1 MNRAL
6 NIILVVAGASICAAI
21 SHAAEYAPFF
31 ETQEAA
37 GLSLKY
43 GGSLFELSAPSET
56 PLEDTPEWTSKRLVY
71 TSPDGL
77 VQVEREIRRYKKFP
91 ITESKTTLRNVSK
104 KSASKNLSEL
114 CVYSLTLKNTP
125 DNIKTD
131 KVKIRR
137 LKGAATTLF
146 DFAEETVVL
155 ERRPQADSLLLEN
168 KTGYPAS
175 VWLPYFGVDFD
186 ELNGALFAV
195 GTCGNWNA
203 LFGIDRR
210 KFSLKIGVPDCDFS
224 LNPEES
230 VSLPSVLVMRR
241 QDTRIDRAQNVWRK
255 FVLLHKT
262 PKDADG
268 NSVAAP
274 IYASIGGNIP
284 TAKLEKLAD
293 FVRVHNLPLS
303 MFGVDAGWYGGA
315 HVPQKKG
322 GFGDWVERAGDW
334 RVNTNVHPQKLLP
347 LAKVANATGM
357 KFSLWVEIERV
368 MPKTPLWREHPE
380 FLAPAPDNA
389 RAVLNLGDKN
399 AWNYAF
405 ETLCNVLEENG
416 ADVWRMDSN
425 LPSDTMHAAFAKLDS
440 KSPNRRGIGMLKH
453 SKGVLKLWDSLKQKY
468 PQMQFDNCASG
479 GRRLD
484 YESMSRTFVVWRS
497 DSQCWQID
505 GTAESNQIQNFY
517 LSSWLPSQTGGN
529 GASLDD
535 RYAMASAMNAG
546 FFVSAWAFNDA
557 ARLPLLREYFGW
569 AKRIRKYMLC
579 DFYRL
584 TQAPENFENW
594 CAYQGHDSESGSGFV
609 AVFRRRQSPAD
620 FLRISPRG
628 IDENAVYEL
637 ENKDGS
643 KTKISG
649 RDFKDLR
656 IDLPP
661 RDFQFVFYKKADSKA
676 NAPR

>member
-1 MNRAL
+1 M
-6 NIILVVAGASICAAI
+6 
-21 SHAAEYAPFF
+21 
-31 ETQEAA
+31 
-37 GLSLKY
+37 
-43 GGSLFELSAPSET
+43 
-56 PLEDTPEWTSKRLVY
+56 
-71 TSPDGL
+71 
-77 VQVEREIRRYKKFP
+77 
-91 ITESKTTLRNVSK
+91 
-104 KSASKNLSEL
+104 
-114 CVYSLTLKNTP
+114 YSLILKNNP
-125 DNIKTD
+125 DNIKSD

-137 LKGAATTLF
+137 LKGAATTMF

-175 VWLPYFGVDFD
+175 VWLPYFGADFD

-195 GTCGNWNA
+195 GGCGNWSA
-203 LFGIDRR
+203 LFEIDRR
-210 KFSLKIGVPDCDFS
+210 NFSLKIGVPDCDFS

-241 QDTRIDRAQNVWRK
+241 QNMRIDRAQNIWRK
-255 FVLLHKT
+255 FVFEHKT
-262 PKDADG
+262 PKDAVG
-268 NSVAAP
+268 KPVCAP
-274 IYASIGGNIP
+274 IYTSIGGNIP
-284 TAKLEKLAD
+284 TEKLVNIAD
-293 FVRVHNLPLS
+293 FARVHELPFS
-303 MFGVDAGWYGGA
+303 MYGVDAGWFGGA
-315 HVPQKKG
+315 HVPKKKG
-322 GFGDWVERAGDW
+322 AFGDWMQNAGDW

-347 LAKVANATGM
+347 LAKAANAAGM
-357 KFSLWVEIERV
+357 KFSLWIEIERV
-368 MPKTPLWREHPE
+368 MPQTPLWREHPE
-380 FLAPAPDNA
+380 FLAPSPDNS

-405 ETLCNVLEENG
+405 ETLSNTLEENG

-425 LPSDTMHAAFAKLDS
+425 LPADTMSAAFDLLDS
-440 KSPNRRGIGMLKH
+440 KSPDRRGIGMLKH
-453 SKGVLKLWDSLKQKY
+453 AEGVLKLWAALKQKY

-497 DSQCWQID
+497 DSQCWRID
-505 GTAESNQIQNFY
+505 GAAESNQIQTFY
-517 LSSWLPSQTGGN
+517 LSSWLPSHTGGN

-535 RYAMASAMNAG
+535 QYAMASAMNAG
-546 FFVSAWAFNDA
+546 FFVSSGALKDA
-557 ARLPLLREYFGW
+557 SRLPLLREYFGW
-569 AKRIRKYMLC
+569 AQRIRKYIAR

-594 CAYQGHDSESGSGFV
+594 CAYQGHDPESGGGFI
-609 AVFRRRQSPAD
+609 AAFRRRQSPAG

-628 IDENAVYEL
+628 IDENAVYEI

-643 KTKISG
+643 KSKISG

-661 RDFQFVFYKKADSKA
+661 RDFQFLFYRKMA
-676 NAPR
+676 APR

>member
-1 MNRAL
+1 MNRA
-6 NIILVVAGASICAAI
+6 IHTILAVAGASIFAAF
-21 SHAAEYAPFF
+21 SRAAEFAPLF
-31 ETQEAA
+31 EAPEAA
-37 GLSLKY
+37 SASLKY
-43 GGSLFELSAPSET
+43 GGEQLAFGAPAET
-56 PLEDTPEWTSKRLVY
+56 PLEDTPECAAKRLVY

-77 VQVEREIRRYKKFP
+77 LQVEREIRRYKKFP
-91 ITESKTTLRNVSK
+91 ITEFKTTLRNVSK
-104 KSASKNLSEL
+104 KSASKNLSDL
-114 CVYSLTLKNTP
+114 CVYSLILKNNP
-125 DNIKTD
+125 DNIKSD

-137 LKGAATTLF
+137 LKGAATTMF

-175 VWLPYFGVDFD
+175 VWLPYFGADFD

-195 GTCGNWNA
+195 GGCGNWSA
-203 LFGIDRR
+203 LFEIDRR
-210 KFSLKIGVPDCDFS
+210 NFSLKIGVPDCDFS

-241 QDTRIDRAQNVWRK
+241 QNMRIDRAQNIWRK
-255 FVLLHKT
+255 FVFEHKT

-268 NSVAAP
+268 KPVCAP
-274 IYASIGGNIP
+274 IYTSIGGNIP
-284 TAKLEKLAD
+284 TEKLVNIAD
-293 FVRVHNLPLS
+293 FARVYELPFS
-303 MFGVDAGWYGGA
+303 MYGVDAGWFGGA
-315 HVPQKKG
+315 HVPKKKG
-322 GFGDWVERAGDW
+322 AFGDWMQNAGDW

-347 LAKVANATGM
+347 LAKAANAAGM
-357 KFSLWVEIERV
+357 KFSLWIEIERV
-368 MPKTPLWREHPE
+368 MPQTPLWREHPE
-380 FLAPAPDNA
+380 FLAPSPDNS

-405 ETLCNVLEENG
+405 ETLSNTLEENG

-425 LPSDTMHAAFAKLDS
+425 LPADTMSAAFDLLDS

-453 SKGVLKLWDSLKQKY
+453 AEGVLKLWDALKQKY

-484 YESMSRTFVVWRS
+484 CESMSRTFVVWRS
-497 DSQCWQID
+497 DSQCWRID
-505 GTAESNQIQNFY
+505 GAAESNQIQTFY
-517 LSSWLPSQTGGN
+517 LSSWLPSHTGGN

-535 RYAMASAMNAG
+535 QYAMASAMNAG
-546 FFVSAWAFNDA
+546 FFVSSGALKDA
-557 ARLPLLREYFGW
+557 SRLPLLRKYFGW
-569 AKRIRKYMLC
+569 AQRIRKYIAR

-594 CAYQGHDSESGSGFV
+594 CAYQGHDPESGEGFI
-609 AVFRRRQSPAD
+609 AAFRRRQSPAG
-620 FLRISPRG
+620 FLRISLRG
-628 IDENAVYEL
+628 IDENAVYEI

-643 KTKISG
+643 KSKISG

-661 RDFQFVFYKKADSKA
+661 RDFQFLFYRKTA
-676 NAPR
+676 APR

>member
-1 MNRAL
+1 M
-6 NIILVVAGASICAAI
+6 CAAF
-21 SHAAEYAPFF
+21 SRAAEFSPLF
-31 ETQEAA
+31 ETPEAA
-37 GLSLKY
+37 EVSLKY
-43 GGSLFELSAPSET
+43 GGRQFAFAAPAET
-56 PLEDTPEWTSKRLVY
+56 PLEDTPECSAKRLVY

-77 VQVEREIRRYKKFP
+77 VRVEREIRRYKKFP
-91 ITESKTTLRNVSK
+91 ITEFKISLRNVSK
-104 KSASKNLSEL
+104 TSASKNLSEL
-114 CVYSLTLKNTP
+114 CVYALSLKNNP
-125 DNIKTD
+125 DKIGSD
-131 KVKIRR
+131 CVKIRR
-137 LKGAATTLF
+137 LKGAATTVF

-186 ELNGALFAV
+186 GLNGALFAV
-195 GTCGNWNA
+195 GGCGNWNA

-241 QDTRIDRAQNVWRK
+241 QNMRIDRAQNVWRR
-255 FVLLHKT
+255 FALEHKT
-262 PKDADG
+262 PRDADG
-268 NSVAAP
+268 KPVLVP

-284 TAKLEKLAD
+284 TEKLAKFAD
-293 FVRVHNLPLS
+293 YARVHKLPLA
-303 MFGVDAGWYGGA
+303 MYGVDAGWYGGT

-334 RVNTNVHPQKLLP
+334 RVNTNVHPRKLLP
-347 LAKVANATGM
+347 LAKTANAAGM
-357 KFSLWVEIERV
+357 KFSLWLEIERV
-368 MPKTPLWREHPE
+368 MPQTPLWCEHPE
-380 FLAPAPDNA
+380 FLAPVPNNA

-405 ETLCNVLEENG
+405 ETLCNALEENG

-425 LPSDTMHAAFAKLDS
+425 LPNDAMRAAFDLLDS

-453 SKGVLKLWDSLKQKY
+453 AAGVLKLWDALKLKY

-484 YESMSRTFVVWRS
+484 YESLARTFAVWRS
-497 DSQCWQID
+497 DTQCWRID
-505 GTAESNQIQNFY
+505 GAAESNQIQNFY

-529 GASLDD
+529 GASFEDQ
-535 RYAMASAMNAG
+535 YAMASAMNAG
-546 FFVSAWAFNDA
+546 FFVSAWCLQDES
-557 ARLPLLREYFGW
+557 RLPLLRKYFGW
-569 AKRIRKYMLC
+569 ARRIRKYISR

-584 TQAPENFENW
+584 TQAPEIFENW
-594 CAYQGHDSESGSGFV
+594 CAYQGHDPETGEGFV
-609 AVFRRRQSPAD
+609 AAFRRRQSPD
-620 FLRISPRG
+620 GFLRISPRG
-628 IDENAVYEL
+628 IDENAEYEL
-637 ENKDGS
+637 ENRDGL

-661 RDFQFVFYKKADSKA
+661 RDFQFLFYRKIAA
-676 NAPR
+676 FG

>member
-1 MNRAL
+1 M
-6 NIILVVAGASICAAI
+6 
-21 SHAAEYAPFF
+21 
-31 ETQEAA
+31 
-37 GLSLKY
+37 
-43 GGSLFELSAPSET
+43 
-56 PLEDTPEWTSKRLVY
+56 
-71 TSPDGL
+71 
-77 VQVEREIRRYKKFP
+77 
-91 ITESKTTLRNVSK
+91 
-104 KSASKNLSEL
+104 
-114 CVYSLTLKNTP
+114 YSLILKNNP
-125 DNIKTD
+125 DNIKSD

-137 LKGAATTLF
+137 LKGAATTMF

-175 VWLPYFGVDFD
+175 VWLPYFGADFD

-195 GTCGNWNA
+195 GGCGNWSA
-203 LFGIDRR
+203 LFEIDRR
-210 KFSLKIGVPDCDFS
+210 NFSLKIGVPDCDFS

-241 QDTRIDRAQNVWRK
+241 QNMRIDRAQNIWRK
-255 FVLLHKT
+255 FVFEHKT

-268 NSVAAP
+268 KPVCAP
-274 IYASIGGNIP
+274 IYTSIGGNIP
-284 TAKLEKLAD
+284 TEKLVNIAD
-293 FVRVHNLPLS
+293 FARVHELPFS
-303 MFGVDAGWYGGA
+303 MYGVDAGWFGGA
-315 HVPQKKG
+315 HVPKKKG
-322 GFGDWVERAGDW
+322 AFGDWMQNAGDW

-347 LAKVANATGM
+347 LAKAANAAGM
-357 KFSLWVEIERV
+357 KFSLWIEIERV
-368 MPKTPLWREHPE
+368 MPQTPLWREHPE
-380 FLAPAPDNA
+380 FLVPSPDNS
-389 RAVLNLGDKN
+389 RAVLNLGDKD

-405 ETLCNVLEENG
+405 ETLSNTLEENG

-425 LPSDTMHAAFAKLDS
+425 LPADTMSAAFDLLDS

-453 SKGVLKLWDSLKQKY
+453 AEGVLKLWDALKQKY

-484 YESMSRTFVVWRS
+484 CESMSRTFVVWRS
-497 DSQCWQID
+497 DSQCWRID
-505 GTAESNQIQNFY
+505 GAAESNQIQTFY
-517 LSSWLPSQTGGN
+517 LSSWLPSHTGGN

-535 RYAMASAMNAG
+535 QYAMASAMNAG
-546 FFVSAWAFNDA
+546 FFVSSGALKDA
-557 ARLPLLREYFGW
+557 SRLPLLREYFGW
-569 AKRIRKYMLC
+569 AQRIRKYIAR

-594 CAYQGHDSESGSGFV
+594 CAYQGHDPESGGGFV
-609 AVFRRRQSPAD
+609 AAFRRRQSPAG

-628 IDENAVYEL
+628 IDENAVYEI

-643 KTKISG
+643 KSKISG

-661 RDFQFVFYKKADSKA
+661 RDFQFLFYRKTA
-676 NAPR
+676 APR